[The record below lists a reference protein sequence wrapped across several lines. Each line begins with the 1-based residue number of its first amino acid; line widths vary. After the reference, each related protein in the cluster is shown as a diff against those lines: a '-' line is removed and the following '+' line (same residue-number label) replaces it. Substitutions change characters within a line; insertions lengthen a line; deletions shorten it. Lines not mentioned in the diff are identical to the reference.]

1 MIHAYAHLKA
11 VDRIL
16 SYLNMF
22 IKGRLIIDT
31 SHPGHNLYP
40 VEDHSN
46 WMEFYPDTSEE
57 IPKDPPPEKKTKSQ
71 DDYHRNLFYAK

>member
-31 SHPGHNLYP
+31 SHPGHNYILLKTIQTGWNSIQML
-40 VEDHSN
+40 VKR
-46 WMEFYPDTSEE
+46 FQR
-57 IPKDPPPEKKTKSQ
+57 ILLLKKDQESG
-71 DDYHRNLFYAK
+71 